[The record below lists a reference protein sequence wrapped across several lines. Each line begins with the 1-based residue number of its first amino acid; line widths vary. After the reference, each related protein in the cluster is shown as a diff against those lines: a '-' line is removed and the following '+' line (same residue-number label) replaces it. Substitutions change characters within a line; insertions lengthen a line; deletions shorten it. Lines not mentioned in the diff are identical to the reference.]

1 MTMKDI
7 ESTAPVLLE
16 IGSEEIPSR
25 FLPSALSDLKS
36 LAAGIFDERRITFA
50 EISTFATPR
59 RLALLVKGVAAKQLD
74 MVKEVFGPSRKV
86 AYDENGLP
94 TKAAEGFAQS
104 VGLKT
109 SDLVIRSKGKGEY
122 VAAVIEEKGVET
134 SLLLPEMLKKI
145 VLSLRFPKSMRWGD
159 GNLFFARPIHWI
171 LAVYGPE
178 TVHFEIEGIKSGN
191 ITRGHRF
198 LSPASF
204 QVKDAEAFMNVLANN
219 YVILDQ
225 DKRRDLVKK
234 GINSLAAAAKG
245 LPVIDDALLDT
256 VTFLVEFPVP
266 VLCGFNAEYLKLPKE
281 LLISVMKD
289 HQKYFAVQ
297 DSDGNLINGFVVISN
312 TRVDNAE
319 TVRMGAERVI
329 RARFD
334 DAKFYFHEDRKR
346 SLAERVEELRH
357 VTFHDR
363 LGSLYEKTG
372 RVAAIASF
380 LSEKINPSVKEAI
393 ERAAHLSKADLI
405 TGVVREFPELQ
416 GIMGK
421 YYALHDKEREE
432 VALALEEQ
440 YLPGSFGGKLP
451 ETDPG
456 ALLSLSDKI
465 DNIASFFSMGLIPT
479 GSEDPFALRRQAL
492 GIVSIVLEKG
502 YGVSVRQAFGEALNH
517 LGHIK
522 GGGDPL
528 QSIISFMEQR
538 IEFVF
543 SSMGYK
549 QDLIKSVLYL
559 SSTVPLRNIAERI
572 EALKGFKEDTDFSD
586 FLLAVKRIH
595 NIVPKGKLSPV
606 REELFVLEEET
617 NLFSASVTA
626 REVVSSLIRGNR
638 FSDALRRLSEITAP
652 VNSFFD
658 KVLVMDKQEEIKQNR
673 LSLLKELWETA
684 YSLADFSR
692 LL

>member
-1 MTMKDI
+1 MSM
-7 ESTAPVLLE
+7 ESTELTAPVLLE

-36 LAAGIFDERRITFA
+36 LAAGIFDERRIAFA

-59 RLALLVKGVAAKQLD
+59 RLALLVKGVAAQQLD
-74 MVKEVFGPSRKV
+74 VVKEVFGPSRKV
-86 AYDENGLP
+86 AFDENGLP

-104 VGLKT
+104 VGLKA

-134 SLLLPEMLKKI
+134 RLLLPEMLRKL

-159 GNLFFARPIHWI
+159 GNLLFARPIHWI
-171 LAVYGPE
+171 LAVYGTE
-178 TVHFEIEGIKSGN
+178 TIHFEIDGIKSGN

-204 QVKDAEAFMNVLANN
+204 QVKDADSYMNVLANN

-225 DKRRDLVKK
+225 NKRRDLVKK

-281 LLISVMKD
+281 LLISVMRD

-297 DSDGNLINGFVVISN
+297 DSEGNLLNSFVVISN

-319 TVRMGAERVI
+319 TVKMGAERVI

-334 DAKFYFHEDRKR
+334 DAKFYFHEDRKK
-346 SLAERVEELRH
+346 SLAERVEELGN

-372 RVAAIASF
+372 RVVAIASF
-380 LSEKINPSVKEAI
+380 FSEMTDPSVKEAL
-393 ERAAHLSKADLI
+393 ERAAHLSKADLV

-451 ETDPG
+451 ETEPG
-456 ALLSLSDKI
+456 ALLSLADKI
-465 DNIASFFSMGLIPT
+465 DNIASFFSIGLIPT

-492 GIVSIVLEKG
+492 GIVSIILEKG
-502 YGVSVRQAFGEALNH
+502 YGFSVRQAFDEALNH

-522 GGGDPL
+522 GEGDPL
-528 QSIISFMEQR
+528 RSIISFMEQR

-549 QDLIKSVLYL
+549 QDLIKSALYL
-559 SSTVPLRNIAERI
+559 SSTVPLRNILERI
-572 EALKGFKEDTDFSD
+572 EALKGFKEDTKFPE
-586 FLLAVKRIH
+586 FLLAVKRVH

-606 REELFVLEEET
+606 REEFFVLEEERT
-617 NLFSASVTA
+617 LFSASVAA
-626 REVVSSLIRGNR
+626 REEVSSLIGENR

-658 KVLVMDKQEEIKQNR
+658 KVLVMDKQEEVKQNR

-684 YSLADFSR
+684 CSFADFSR